1 MSPDDE
7 TLKTSEIE
15 GEFLNRDSLQSSMGG
30 HSTYKGFTNFG
41 FPLRMRYEIV

>member
-7 TLKTSEIE
+7 TLKTSEMD

-30 HSTYKGFTNFG
+30 HFT
-41 FPLRMRYEIV
+41 